1 MGKGASFSSRLTIAL
16 SAVLALGLSACAT
29 ARATEIGALDQLIDI
44 GRGQASYF
52 GNEMAGNRTASGEK
66 CDPDKFTAAHRTVP
80 LGSRLRVTDMVT
92 GRSVVVRVND
102 RGPFS
107 RGRVIDLSRAAAKE
121 IGLFARGHGEVQ
133 LSLVQPGER
142 GQEELD

>member
-80 LGSRLRVTDMVT
+80 LGSRLRVTDLVT